1 MATVLQA
8 YVIQASSTI
17 NAVSTFS
24 SDVVGRV
31 IEEQEEDK
39 EIESTIRDKILRKVK
54 QVVGAKD
61 GTNISRLKVIVICLV
76 LTLEFICI
84 VLQKA
89 VGQLFTE
96 IQNLDGISDNLV
108 SKEELKVLL
117 QRLNIFFSKNKFDRA
132 FEIIDV
138 DMSGTI
144 TLSEFVDFI
153 FPDAAREVL
162 LTFFLLD
169 FVSN

>member
-1 MATVLQA
+1 MM
-8 YVIQASSTI
+8 
-17 NAVSTFS
+17 
-24 SDVVGRV
+24 
-31 IEEQEEDK
+31 
-39 EIESTIRDKILRKVK
+39 
-54 QVVGAKD
+54 
-61 GTNISRLKVIVICLV
+61 
-76 LTLEFICI
+76 
-84 VLQKA
+84 QKA
-89 VGQLFTE
+89 VGQLFAE

-117 QRLNIFFSKNKFDRA
+117 QRLNIFFSKSKFDRA

-162 LTFFLLD
+162 NEIFSD
-169 FVSN
+169 